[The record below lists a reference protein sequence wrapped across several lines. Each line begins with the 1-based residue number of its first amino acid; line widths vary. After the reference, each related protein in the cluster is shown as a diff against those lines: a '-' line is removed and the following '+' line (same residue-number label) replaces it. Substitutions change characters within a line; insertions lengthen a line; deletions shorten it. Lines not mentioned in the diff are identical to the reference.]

1 MLYDNTL
8 SIHVLVIVCYL
19 EAKLNTKDFSVI
31 ADELDG
37 EDLGRLIEKLEL
49 KVKPESY
56 SKDGWRRVSDILME
70 WEREQE
76 EANKKPSKRR
86 LIQIF
91 ESLGSFKSFKS
102 VAMRLNS

>member
-37 EDLGRLIEKLEL
+37 EDLGRLIEK
-49 KVKPESY
+49 
-56 SKDGWRRVSDILME
+56 
-70 WEREQE
+70 
-76 EANKKPSKRR
+76 A
-86 LIQIF
+86 
-91 ESLGSFKSFKS
+91 
-102 VAMRLNS
+102 

>member
-1 MLYDNTL
+1 MAK
-8 SIHVLVIVCYL
+8 ILV
-19 EAKLNTKDFSVI
+19 
-31 ADELDG
+31 
-37 EDLGRLIEKLEL
+37 DLLKKLEL

-91 ESLGSFKSFKS
+91 
-102 VAMRLNS
+102 